1 VSRRKCDELFWQS
14 AEEHIGM
21 NEQRFDTLLCELASL
36 WDTLPETI
44 RELAA
49 HWYALVFP
57 TGSRQYQYDIERV
70 SLCVTNYWPA

>member
-1 VSRRKCDELFWQS
+1 MTRLTF
-14 AEEHIGM
+14 
-21 NEQRFDTLLCELASL
+21 ELAPKRSL
-36 WDTLPETI
+36 LDTPPETI